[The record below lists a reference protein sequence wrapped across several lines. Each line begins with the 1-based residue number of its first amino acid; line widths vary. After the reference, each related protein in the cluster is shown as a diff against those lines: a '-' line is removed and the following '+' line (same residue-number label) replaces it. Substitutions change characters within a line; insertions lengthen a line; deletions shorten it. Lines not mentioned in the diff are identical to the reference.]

1 MSIMKEPANRLG
13 PLLQNFFVDYLC
25 TQKRASSQTIVSY
38 RDTFRL
44 LLEFVR
50 DKHGIEPA
58 AACVV
63 DLDVPILLS
72 FLDHLEQT
80 RHNSIRSRNLRL
92 AAIRSFFRVVALRDP
107 ASVNQAA
114 RVLAIPVK
122 RADRQIVKAL
132 SRTEMEAILA
142 APDLKQ
148 WSGRRDHALLL
159 TLYNSGARV
168 SEITA
173 LEKSQF
179 RFGVNSFLHLH
190 GKGRKER
197 TVPLWTKTAR
207 ALQSWFRE
215 LSPQQTDLAFPSA
228 RGRRLTRNG
237 VDYILQQAVDRAVAG
252 CPSLHDKK
260 ITPHSVR
267 HTTATHLLQSGV
279 DISVIALWLGHE
291 SIETTHIY
299 LEADLTTKERALSKL
314 APAGVEVPRF
324 KAKDEVLAFLATL

>member
-1 MSIMKEPANRLG
+1 
-13 PLLQNFFVDYLC
+13 
-25 TQKRASSQTIVSY
+25 
-38 RDTFRL
+38 
-44 LLEFVR
+44 
-50 DKHGIEPA
+50 
-58 AACVV
+58 
-63 DLDVPILLS
+63 
-72 FLDHLEQT
+72 
-80 RHNSIRSRNLRL
+80 
-92 AAIRSFFRVVALRDP
+92 
-107 ASVNQAA
+107 
-114 RVLAIPVK
+114 
-122 RADRQIVKAL
+122 
-132 SRTEMEAILA
+132 
-142 APDLKQ
+142 
-148 WSGRRDHALLL
+148 LLL

-215 LSPQQTDLAFPSA
+215 LSPQRTNLTFPSA